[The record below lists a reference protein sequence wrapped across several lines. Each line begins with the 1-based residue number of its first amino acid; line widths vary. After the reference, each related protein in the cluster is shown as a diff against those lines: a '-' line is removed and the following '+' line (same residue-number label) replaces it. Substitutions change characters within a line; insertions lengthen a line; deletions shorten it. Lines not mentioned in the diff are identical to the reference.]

1 MKKST
6 IIAIAIAVIAVVWIA
21 SGMLG
26 GETHE
31 TTQSVNE
38 RKTENGA
45 AEKKLTTVRVKTI
58 KAEPFVNDVVLTGIT
73 EASRTV
79 TLRSEIEGMVT
90 EMPVEKGE
98 AVAEGDALMVLD
110 VRERAERLKEAKERV
125 KQREIEYNAAANLAQ
140 KGFNSKVRVAQSK
153 ADLEEARALLK
164 QAELDLGNTSI
175 KAPFD
180 SVVFDTDVE
189 IGDFLRVGDE
199 IVRLVDLDPITVSG
213 FVTEHSMSGI
223 KKGNTARIVFINGS
237 EVEGSVSY
245 VAPAAN
251 PETRTFAIEVTIDN
265 PDNKIVEGMTVE
277 IYLPMPEQQLHKIS
291 PSILSLNDDGQ
302 IGVKTLDDQ
311 NVVSFVPVQIVADKA
326 DYMLIDGL
334 PETARV
340 ITVGQDF
347 VVGGQTVEPT
357 ESDADGLL

>member
-6 IIAIAIAVIAVVWIA
+6 LIAIVIAVVAVAWIA

-26 GETHE
+26 EKEHA

-38 RKTENGA
+38 RKVENGG
-45 AEKKLTTVRVKTI
+45 AEEKLTSVRVKTI
-58 KAEPFVNDVVLTGIT
+58 QAEPFVNDVVLTGIT

-90 EMPVEKGE
+90 EMPAEKGE

-125 KQREIEYNAAANLAQ
+125 KQRDIEYNAAANLAQ

-164 QAELDLGNTSI
+164 QAELDLDNTSI

-199 IVRLVDLDPITVSG
+199 VVRLVDLDPITVSG
-213 FVTEHSMSGI
+213 FVTEHSMKGI
-223 KKGNTARIVFINGS
+223 KKGNTARIVFTDGS
-237 EVEGSVSY
+237 ETQGAVSY

-265 PDNKIVEGMTVE
+265 P
-277 IYLPMPEQQLHKIS
+277 
-291 PSILSLNDDGQ
+291 
-302 IGVKTLDDQ
+302 
-311 NVVSFVPVQIVADKA
+311 
-326 DYMLIDGL
+326 
-334 PETARV
+334 
-340 ITVGQDF
+340 
-347 VVGGQTVEPT
+347 
-357 ESDADGLL
+357 

>member
-6 IIAIAIAVIAVVWIA
+6 LIAIVIAVVSVLWIA

-26 GETHE
+26 GNEHE
-31 TTQSVNE
+31 QTQSVNE
-38 RKTENGA
+38 RKIENGE
-45 AEKKLTTVRVKTI
+45 AEAELTNVRVKTI
-58 KAEPFVNDVVLTGIT
+58 TAEPFVNDVVLTGIT

-90 EMPVEKGE
+90 EMPAEKGE

-110 VRERAERLKEAKERV
+110 VRERAERLKEARERV

-175 KAPFD
+175 TAPFD

-213 FVTEHSMSGI
+213 YVTEHSMEGI
-223 KKGNTARIVFINGS
+223 KKGNTARIVFINKG
-237 EVEGSVSY
+237 EIEGTVSY

-265 PDNKIVEGMTVE
+265 PENKIVEGMTVE
-277 IYLPMPEQQLHKIS
+277 IFLPMPEQQLHKIS

-302 IGVKTLDDQ
+302 VGVKMLDEQ

-334 PETARV
+334 PATARV

-347 VVGGQTVEPT
+347 VVDGQTVEPT
-357 ESDADGLL
+357 ESESDGLL